1 MLVLVLVVA
10 VAVGVGDG
18 VAWTLDVVIVP
29 LAAGVGV
36 AAAAADVV
44 VKLVGIDEAGVDV
57 GSVVVL
63 LVLPLLDVVVL
74 TAPADESSEAAAGW
88 GPPAVC
94 ASWVAGVDTGVGV
107 DAGGIE
113 EASPAS
119 VAAAA
124 VTAEAAAVSIG
135 VVAPPFNCA
144 SEALSGAAEPDGT
157 AAESAEKTS
166 V

>member
-1 MLVLVLVVA
+1 MVVA

-29 LAAGVGV
+29 LAAGVVV
-36 AAAAADVV
+36 AAAAAAEVV

-74 TAPADESSEAAAGW
+74 TAPADESSEAAVGW
-88 GPPAVC
+88 GPPAVW
-94 ASWVAGVDTGVGV
+94 ASWAVGVDTGVGV

-124 VTAEAAAVSIG
+124 VTAEAVAASIG

-144 SEALSGAAEPDGT
+144 SEALSGAAEADGT
-157 AAESAEKTS
+157 AAE
-166 V
+166 